1 MRHHR
6 KRCLRCGR
14 DLPQQAKPGAVWLWL
29 RSHWRPFAAGGA
41 VVLLAVIALVTFGRQ
56 ASPPVPSQRSV
67 APAADAV
74 GSPGAAEPSVS
85 PVLPPLADPDI
96 LGHVAYRE
104 GDYQAA
110 FERYRDAIAHNPTD
124 AESLSN
130 CGQAL
135 VRLGRPAE
143 AVPYFERAIALNA
156 GRWAYHFNLAHTC
169 SLLGQ
174 WDRAVEEYQ
183 AAAALFPDDHVT
195 EYNLGMALHKRG
207 DEPAAVEHFRR
218 AIELAPEEADFQ
230 LSMAISSERLGRAAD
245 AVEAYKRYLEMAP
258 SSPEAG
264 KVRAHID
271 ALTRATPAPT
281 APATPA
287 ASPPKSGT
295 S

>member
-14 DLPQQAKPGAVWLWL
+14 DLPQQAKPGAVALWL
-29 RSHWRPFAAGGA
+29 RSHWRPLAAGAA
-41 VVLLAVIALVTFGRQ
+41 VVLLAVVAIVTLGRQ
-56 ASPPVPSQRSV
+56 TSPPVPPQRSV
-67 APAADAV
+67 APEAAAV
-74 GSPGAAEPSVS
+74 GSPGATQPAVS
-85 PVLPPLADPDI
+85 PALAPLADPDI
-96 LGHVAYRE
+96 MGHAAYRE

-110 FERYRDAIAHNPTD
+110 FERYRDAVARNPND

-135 VRLGRPAE
+135 VRLGRQVE

-207 DEPAAVEHFRR
+207 DETTAVEHFRR

-245 AVEAYKRYLEMAP
+245 AIEAYKRYLEMVP

-271 ALTRATPAPT
+271 ALTRT
-281 APATPA
+281 APAPA
-287 ASPPKSGT
+287 APAAEPPKSGT